1 MQVLALVACG
11 LPNARIA
18 VDLGLSETTAK
29 SRANRILTRP
39 ALEKRVQATPV
50 RPPDRARRGHARAAD
65 GGARPLTSVKPL
77 TRPCDTPVTVGG
89 QAHEVRRAAW
99 RNKGKSP

>member
-39 ALEKRVQATPV
+39 ALENRVQATLYAH
-50 RPPDRARRGHARAAD
+50 RTGLAG
-65 GGARPLTSVKPL
+65 
-77 TRPCDTPVTVGG
+77 DTPEPPT
-89 QAHEVRRAAW
+89 AEPAR
-99 RNKGKSP
+99 